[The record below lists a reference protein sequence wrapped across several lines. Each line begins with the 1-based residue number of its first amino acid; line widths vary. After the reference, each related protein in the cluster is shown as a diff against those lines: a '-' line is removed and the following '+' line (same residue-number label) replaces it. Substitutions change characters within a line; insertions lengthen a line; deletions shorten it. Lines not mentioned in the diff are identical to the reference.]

1 MFSKSLCK
9 MSLSCAHPH
18 VLVSE
23 NDYMTIKTKVF
34 SVMVL
39 STSSGSKIE
48 KNSKINLNSD

>member
-34 SVMVL
+34 SVMVICI
-39 STSSGSKIE
+39 SSGSKIE